1 MTGQAVVQLLHP
13 LHFVASVMS
22 PHTIQTDPLAWD
34 AVSEPLIGPG
44 YDPSRVVETCQKV
57 LVEVCDTIAKKFLA
71 ITDADT
77 GESLVREVV
86 RVHKKYPGE
95 NGGDLPDLLIKWVE
109 GRQINAMTSPEIGE
123 IRLDHLPDARTGAH
137 KDYGF
142 FLAVGEGIKHLNGSA
157 DEHEVYNWDFA
168 PTALH
173 IMGERT
179 AHGYCRN
186 RHRLPSCH
194 WIEFPESN

>member
-1 MTGQAVVQLLHP
+1 V
-13 LHFVASVMS
+13 
-22 PHTIQTDPLAWD
+22 
-34 AVSEPLIGPG
+34 EPKD
-44 YDPSRVVETCQKV
+44 YD
-57 LVEVCDTIAKKFLA
+57 EVCDTIAKKFLA

-86 RVHKKYPGE
+86 RVHKKYAGE
-95 NGGDLPDLLIKWVE
+95 NGGDLPDLLIKWIE

-123 IRLDHLPDARTGAH
+123 IRLDYLPDARTGAY

-157 DEHEVYNWDFA
+157 DEHEVYNWEFA

-173 IMGERT
+173 IMR
-179 AHGYCRN
+179 
-186 RHRLPSCH
+186 
-194 WIEFPESN
+194 ESISDDMDGKPMMDIFEDSAAEEQVA